1 MRPTS
6 EGVLEMDVEAL
17 LQETKE
23 LQQVTMRVL
32 ASEDRPDGQKVD
44 PALQMPLFQAAMA
57 ANRAIT
63 GYQMAYMLG
72 QTGPEGPSAELE
84 KLKSALPT
92 ATIEDVERA
101 AEALRK
107 YWERMPEVFG
117 RARAYHLIG
126 TDIYEVAE

>member
-1 MRPTS
+1 
-6 EGVLEMDVEAL
+6 MDVEAL
-17 LQETKE
+17 LQEVKE

-32 ASEDRPDGQKVD
+32 AREDQADGQKVD
-44 PALQMPLFQAAMA
+44 PAQQMPMLQAAMA

-63 GYQMAYMLG
+63 GYQMASMLG
-72 QTGPEGPSAELE
+72 QTGAEGASAELE

-92 ATIEDVERA
+92 ASIEDVERA
-101 AEALRK
+101 AEALQQ